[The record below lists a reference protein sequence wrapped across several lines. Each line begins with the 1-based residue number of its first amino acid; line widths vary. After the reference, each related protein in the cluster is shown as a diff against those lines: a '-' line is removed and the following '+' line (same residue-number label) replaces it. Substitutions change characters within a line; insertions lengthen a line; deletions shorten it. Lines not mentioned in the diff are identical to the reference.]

1 MPDPQLHLS
10 ATAARVL
17 GSLLEKETTT
27 PEYYPLSL
35 LALTNACNQRS
46 SRHPVMEL
54 SEDEI
59 RMALHELEDA
69 GLAGPVRGTESRV
82 AKFAHHIGEVFNL
95 RRGELAVLCVLL
107 LRGAQTPGELR
118 SRTERMHNFATM
130 DEVESTLQQLGQR
143 EPPLARA
150 LPREPGAREVRYIH
164 LLSPVAETPSG
175 IAPEASRGAAQY
187 VDEGRSGTVERI
199 ATLESDVA
207 QLRAR
212 IASLEDKLT
221 QLVG

>member
-1 MPDPQLHLS
+1 MPDSQLHLS
-10 ATAARVL
+10 APAARVL

-35 LALTNACNQRS
+35 LALTNACNQRT

-54 SEDEI
+54 SEDEV

-69 GLAGPVRGTESRV
+69 GLAAPVRGTESRV
-82 AKFAHHIGEVFNL
+82 VKYAHHIGEVFNL

-118 SRTERMHNFATM
+118 SRTERLHSFAAM
-130 DEVESTLQQLGQR
+130 EEVESTLQQLAPR

-150 LPREPGAREVRYIH
+150 MAREPGAREVRYVH
-164 LLSPVAETPSG
+164 LLSAVAESASGPTP
-175 IAPEASRGAAQY
+175 AFSRTTAHGAETIDDNVA
-187 VDEGRSGTVERI
+187 ERI
-199 ATLESDVA
+199 ATLEAEVA

-212 IASLEDKLT
+212 MASLEDKLT

>member
-1 MPDPQLHLS
+1 
-10 ATAARVL
+10 
-17 GSLLEKETTT
+17 
-27 PEYYPLSL
+27 
-35 LALTNACNQRS
+35 
-46 SRHPVMEL
+46 
-54 SEDEI
+54 
-59 RMALHELEDA
+59 
-69 GLAGPVRGTESRV
+69 
-82 AKFAHHIGEVFNL
+82 
-95 RRGELAVLCVLL
+95 
-107 LRGAQTPGELR
+107 
-118 SRTERMHNFATM
+118 MHNFATM

>member
-1 MPDPQLHLS
+1 MPDSQLHLS
-10 ATAARVL
+10 ARGARVL

-35 LALTNACNQRS
+35 LALTNACNQRT

-54 SEDEI
+54 SEDDV

-69 GLAGPVRGTESRV
+69 RLAAPVRGTESRV
-82 AKFAHHIGEVFNL
+82 AKYAHHIGEVFNL

-118 SRTERMHNFATM
+118 SRTERMHSFTTM
-130 DEVESTLQQLGQR
+130 DEVESTLQQLAQR

-150 LPREPGAREVRYIH
+150 LPREPGAREVRYVH
-164 LLSPVAETPSG
+164 LLSAVAEIASG
-175 IAPEASRGAAQY
+175 TASEPSRGSAHAAETIP
-187 VDEGRSGTVERI
+187 DEVAERI
-199 ATLESDVA
+199 ATLEGDVA

-212 IASLEDKLT
+212 IASLEDKLD
-221 QLVG
+221 QLVN

>member
-1 MPDPQLHLS
+1 MPDIELHLS
-10 ATAARVL
+10 APAARVL

-54 SEDEI
+54 SEGEV
-59 RMALHELEDA
+59 RMALHELEDV
-69 GLAGPVRGTESRV
+69 GLAAPVRGTESRV
-82 AKFAHHIGEVFNL
+82 AKYAHHIGEVFNL
-95 RRGELAVLCVLL
+95 RRGELAILCVLL

-118 SRTERMHNFATM
+118 ARTERIHSFTAM
-130 DEVESTLQQLGQR
+130 DEVEGTLQQLAQR

-150 LPREPGAREVRYIH
+150 LPREPGAREVRYVH
-164 LLSPVAETPSG
+164 LLSPVSEAAFG
-175 IAPEASRGAAQY
+175 NIEASRGTAQPAETMHDG
-187 VDEGRSGTVERI
+187 VADRI

-207 QLRAR
+207 QLRGR
-212 IASLEDKLT
+212 IASLEDKLA
-221 QLVG
+221 QLIG